1 MNHFY
6 ECGTLKNGARCVGG
20 VMDGHAFWIEEEKP
34 TWSQQSYFAVFHIR
48 TRNTYGVDLRKVWFT
63 NRERVGDAGSIAK
76 AKKLIRDRMTKFPEE
91 FREKTDEYTPS
102 CPVAELP
109 AGDNSDFYPTP
120 LSLAG
125 KMLALIDW
133 KRVKY
138 ILEPSAG
145 KGDLVNAVCRMV
157 ESRRYYDKFSM
168 CYELKEH
175 PSDCFDVIESDYNLR
190 LMLRGKGLRLIDD
203 DFLRFS
209 TEKRYDLVLM
219 NPPFSEGARHLIKAI
234 QLQKNGGQICCL
246 LNADT
251 IRNPYSNERKLL
263 RSLLSEYNAK
273 IQFVKDSFRHAERKS
288 GVEVAIIYL
297 NIKQQRRPSTFFE
310 NAEKAAKIDAEAHRG
325 NMEYLIVSDEVEAM
339 IQQYNAEVK
348 AGVDFLLAY
357 RDLVPYIMEG
367 TDKHSSALIAI
378 SIDGHETKDITS
390 ETINQYAEKVRYKY
404 WKLFLNRPALRNKMT
419 SQMANDYADKV
430 REMSAYEFNRHNIA
444 QVLYDIQSQLVTGV
458 EESIMKLFETLTQH
472 SMDNEANIHYYN
484 GWRTNK
490 AWKVGQKAI
499 IPGYGC
505 FGSYSW
511 DAGKLNE
518 SGVFALLDDLEK
530 SLHYLEKG
538 DPITH
543 WDLAGEIRQAN
554 AAGRTSLDL
563 TYFSVKLYKKG
574 TCHIK
579 FRSDPAVQAIIERLN
594 IFAGRNKGW
603 LPPSYGKKR
612 YQDMDTDERA
622 VVDEFQG
629 EEAYSRVMADPS
641 HYIVERETLRPLL
654 SA

>member
-1 MNHFY
+1 MNNFY
-6 ECGTLKNGARCVGG
+6 ECGTLKNGQRCVGG
-20 VMDGHAFWIEEEKP
+20 VVDGHAFWIEEERP
-34 TWSQQSYFAVFHIR
+34 TWSKKAYFSVFHVR
-48 TRNTYGVDLRKVWFT
+48 TRNTYGVNLRKVWFT
-63 NRERVGDAGSIAK
+63 NRERLGDAENIAG

-91 FREKTDEYTPS
+91 FQEKQDTFSTS
-102 CPVAELP
+102 CPVAALP

-120 LSLAG
+120 MSLAG
-125 KMLALIDW
+125 KMLSRVDW

-157 ESRRYYDKFSM
+157 EGRKYSDQHSM
-168 CYELKEH
+168 CYDLKEH
-175 PSDCFDVIESDYNLR
+175 PSQCFDVIESDYNLR
-190 LMLRGKGLRLIDD
+190 LMLRGQGLRLIDD
-203 DFLRFS
+203 DFLHFT

-219 NPPFSEGARHLIKAI
+219 NPPFSEGAKHLIKAI
-234 QLQKNGGQICCL
+234 QLQRNGGQICCL
-246 LNADT
+246 LNAET
-251 IRNPYSNERKLL
+251 IRNPYTNERKQLRDLL
-263 RSLLSEYNAK
+263 TEYNAR
-273 IQFVKDSFRHAERKS
+273 IEFIKDSFKHAERKS
-288 GVEVAIIYL
+288 GVEVALIYL
-297 NIKQQRRPSTFFE
+297 DIKQQRRPSAFFE
-310 NAEKAAKIDAEAHRG
+310 NAEKAAKIDAEAHRW
-325 NMEYLIVSDEVEAM
+325 NMEYLVVSDEVEAM
-339 IQQYNAEVK
+339 IQRYNTEVK

-367 TDKHSSALIAI
+367 PEKYDSALITVAI
-378 SIDGHETKDITS
+378 DDRKATKDVSS
-390 ETINQYAEKVRYKY
+390 ELINQYAEKVRYKY
-404 WKLFLNRPALRNKMT
+404 WKAFLNRPSLRSKMT

-458 EESIMKLFETLTQH
+458 EESIMKLFDTLTQH

-484 GWRTNK
+484 GWKTNK
-490 AWKVGQKAI
+490 AWKVGEKAI

-505 FGSYSW
+505 FSSYSW
-511 DAGKLNE
+511 EAGKLSE

-543 WDLAGEIRQAN
+543 WDLSSEIRSAN
-554 AAGRTSLDL
+554 VNGQTKLCL
-563 TYFSVKLYKKG
+563 TYFEAKLFKKG

-579 FRSDPAVQAIIERLN
+579 FRPETQPLIERLN
-594 IFAGRNKGW
+594 IFAGRSKGW

-612 YQDMDTDERA
+612 YQEMDAEERA

-629 EEAYSRVMADPS
+629 EEAYTRVMADPS
-641 HYIVERETLRPLL
+641 RYIVERETLRPML